1 MPTHTA
7 MTTND
12 SGTPTLLQAILA
24 RAIASDAS
32 DVHLKDA
39 SYPVMR
45 VNGKLSLMTAF
56 PVLDAAALDGFTHEL
71 LDGSPGKREAFADDG
86 DADLSFAH
94 PGLGRFRVNVFRQRG
109 VISVV
114 MRVIPTQVRTL
125 DVLGMPSAVTD
136 LAEQERGIILVTGT
150 TGSGKSTTLAAMI
163 DHINRVTHKHVVTI
177 EDPIEAL
184 HGDRQSIISQR
195 EVGQDTPSFAQAL
208 RHLLRQDPD
217 VIMIGEIRDE
227 ATMEVALRA
236 AQTGHLVLSTMH
248 TLDATETVNRAIG
261 FFPPHQ
267 QASVRTMLAGTLRG
281 VVSQRLVPASDGQSR
296 VVAAEILVMT
306 ARARDLL
313 AGTEDAVGLRD
324 VISEGDFYGM
334 QTFDQSL
341 YGHVKAG
348 RIRLED
354 ALTQATSPHD
364 FSLMLA
370 AGTAHRQDAFYAPA
384 PKPSTLEDHGAL
396 PSGRNGPDRV
406 GQVDDRPAAGP
417 RVGSSSV
424 F

>member
-1 MPTHTA
+1 M
-7 MTTND
+7 
-12 SGTPTLLQAILA
+12 GTPSTAHRTPLQTILS
-24 RAIASDAS
+24 RAVASDAS

-39 SYPVMR
+39 AHPVMR
-45 VNGKLSLMTAF
+45 INGQLTMMADCPL
-56 PVLDAAALDGFTHEL
+56 LDAAALESYAREL
-71 LDGSPGKREAFADDG
+71 LEGSPAKGDAYSSDG
-86 DADLSFAH
+86 DVDLSFAR

-109 VISVV
+109 VVSIV
-114 MRVIPTQVRTL
+114 MRVVRTDIRSL
-125 DVLGMPSAVTD
+125 PELGMPGVVTE

-150 TGSGKSTTLAAMI
+150 TGCGKSTTLAGMI

-184 HGDRQSIISQR
+184 HTDRQSLISQR
-195 EVGQDTPSFAQAL
+195 EVGLDTPSFAQAL

-227 ATMEVALRA
+227 ATMEVALSA

-248 TLDATETVNRAIG
+248 TLDAIETVNRAIG
-261 FFPPHQ
+261 FFPPHR

-281 VVSQRLVPASDGQSR
+281 VVSQRLVPAADGASR
-296 VVAAEILVMT
+296 VVAAEVLVVT

-313 AGTEDAVGLRD
+313 AGTEDPSGLRD
-324 VISEGDFYGM
+324 VISEGDYYGM

-341 YGHVKAG
+341 FRHVTSG
-348 RIRLED
+348 RVRVED
-354 ALTQATSPHD
+354 AMAHANSPHD
-364 FSLMLA
+364 FGLMLS
-370 AGTAHRQDAFYAPA
+370 AGNAHREDTFYASEPE
-384 PKPSTLEDHGAL
+384 PSTLESNEAM

-406 GQVDDRPAAGP
+406 GQVDDGAATGS
-417 RVGSSSV
+417 RVGSSAL